1 MMKNMRLM
9 IALML
14 TVTMLFGILPI
25 HAEETVNEQQPAEA
39 VVETTPEPTAVPTA
53 VPTPEPT
60 AVPTPVPTEAPTAVP
75 TEAPTAAPT
84 EVPTAVPT
92 EVPAEEPAEAP
103 AEEPV
108 KENVE
113 SSAAEKIPFKARVE
127 IKPEKKELYY
137 GDDLKVEVVVSDA
150 NMSYELKWER
160 LDPKLPKEDQKWET
174 FSRDNPLKLKLTE
187 QAVALKY
194 RLTVTGANGET
205 IVKDFA
211 VATPSYREEKPAAP
225 AEKAAVE
232 EPAAPAEEAA
242 AEEPAAPAEEAAA
255 EEPAAPA
262 EEAAAEEPAAPAE
275 EAAAEEPAAPAEE
288 AAAEEPA
295 APAEEAAAEEPAAPA
310 EEAAAEEP
318 AAPVEEAVVEEPAV
332 PAEEPAAE
340 DIIKEETPAEEVPE
354 TAEEAE
360 DEVAVLD
367 LVTEEVPAEETEP
380 AEDDVIILLDLE
392 PVAEEEPSEE
402 EVLNPDRKIAVT
414 PALVEDENGE
424 TKVVFTAELTGYD
437 DLVYTAQWQV
447 SSDNENWND
456 IPDANGLEYV
466 TVVNEE
472 NYMNF
477 WRVQIHIADAE

>member
-1 MMKNMRLM
+1 MTKTPCGFPQVIKERWGCGMMKKNIRLI

-14 TVTMLFGILPI
+14 TVMMLFGILPI
-25 HAEETVNEQQPAEA
+25 HAEEPVNEEQAVET
-39 VVETTPEPTAVPTA
+39 VVESAPEATAVPTEAPTPVPTPVPTA

-60 AVPTPVPTEAPTAVP
+60 EAPTEAPAPEPV
-75 TEAPTAAPT
+75 EAPVEEPAAPAA
-84 EVPTAVPT
+84 EPAA
-92 EVPAEEPAEAP
+92 PAEEPVEAP

-113 SSAAEKIPFKARVE
+113 SSAAEKIPFKAKVE
-127 IKPEKKELYY
+127 IKPEKKDLYY

-150 NMSYELKWER
+150 NMDYELKWER
-160 LDPKLPKEDQKWET
+160 LDPQLPKEDQKWET

-194 RLTVTGANGET
+194 RLTVTGDNGET

-211 VATPSYREEKPAAP
+211 LATPSYREE
-225 AEKAAVE
+225 EAAVE
-232 EPAAPAEEAA
+232 EPAAPAEESAV
-242 AEEPAAPAEEAAA
+242 EEPS
-255 EEPAAPA
+255 
-262 EEAAAEEPAAPAE
+262 
-275 EAAAEEPAAPAEE
+275 
-288 AAAEEPA
+288 
-295 APAEEAAAEEPAAPA
+295 APA

-318 AAPVEEAVVEEPAV
+318 AAPVEEAAAEEPAAPV
-332 PAEEPAAE
+332 EEAAAEEPAAPAEEPAAE

-360 DEVAVLD
+360 DEEAVLD
-367 LVTEEVPAEETEP
+367 LATEEAV
-380 AEDDVIILLDLE
+380 EDDVIILLDLE
-392 PVAEEEPSEE
+392 PVTDEEPAEE

-424 TKVVFTAELTGYD
+424 TKVIFTAELTGYD
-437 DLVYTAQWQV
+437 ELVYTAQWQV
-447 SSDNENWND
+447 SSDNENWDD

>member
-1 MMKNMRLM
+1 MTKTPCGFPQVIKERWGCGMMKKNIRLI

-14 TVTMLFGILPI
+14 TVMMLFGILPI
-25 HAEETVNEQQPAEA
+25 QAEEPVNEEQAVET
-39 VVETTPEPTAVPTA
+39 VVESAPEA
-53 VPTPEPT
+53 
-60 AVPTPVPTEAPTAVP
+60 TAVP
-75 TEAPTAAPT
+75 TEAPTPVPTPVPTPEPTEAPT
-84 EVPTAVPT
+84 EAPAPEPVEAPVEEPAAPAA
-92 EVPAEEPAEAP
+92 EPAAPAEEPVEAP

-113 SSAAEKIPFKARVE
+113 SSAAEKIPFKAKVE
-127 IKPEKKELYY
+127 IKPEKKDLYY

-150 NMSYELKWER
+150 NMGYELKWER
-160 LDPKLPKEDQKWET
+160 LDPQLPKEDQKWET

-194 RLTVTGANGET
+194 RLTVTGDNGET

-211 VATPSYREEKPAAP
+211 LATPSYREEEAVAEEPAAP
-225 AEKAAVE
+225 AEEAAVE
-232 EPAAPAEEAA
+232 EPAAPAEEEA
-242 AEEPAAPAEEAAA
+242 AEEPAAPAEEEAA
-255 EEPAAPA
+255 EEPAV
-262 EEAAAEEPAAPAE
+262 
-275 EAAAEEPAAPAEE
+275 
-288 AAAEEPA
+288 
-295 APAEEAAAEEPAAPA
+295 PA

-332 PAEEPAAE
+332 PAEEPAAAE
-340 DIIKEETPAEEVPE
+340 NIIKEETPAEEVPE

-367 LVTEEVPAEETEP
+367 LVTEEVPAEEAAAEETEP

-392 PVAEEEPSEE
+392 PVTEEEPSEE

-447 SSDNENWND
+447 SSDNENWDD

-466 TVVNEE
+466 TVVSEE